1 MKGSARE
8 RDLFVSR
15 EGLVGDKIVGACL
28 GHSDHERTEVL
39 ILAKVRRG
47 ASKTLGF
54 QGVDFGLFGKLV

>member
-1 MKGSARE
+1 M
-8 RDLFVSR
+8 SR